1 MSFDNPTNAKLL
13 SIASHFKM
21 VGVGIRASR
30 IGSGHINDSYLI
42 ETDAPHGKYVLQR
55 INHSIFKNVE
65 GLMSNIALVTR
76 HLGKKIEEKAPY
88 SENLSPISLIEKQA
102 GNYLHAEPDGSFW
115 RLYNYIHDTVSYDR
129 VESPS
134 LAFAGG
140 NAFGRFQYLT
150 ADLPGDRLVATI
162 PDFHHM
168 GKRLA
173 TFHNTVANDP
183 KGRVKEVLR
192 EIDFVLSHS
201 EEMMQ
206 LQHLIDGGEIPLR
219 VTHNDTKFNNI
230 LFTSDD
236 KAACIVDLDTVMPGT
251 ILYDFGDAI
260 RTGTNTANEDEA
272 DLWKVNIDMAL
283 FRSYTDGYLSVAKH
297 FLTRTES
304 ENLAFS
310 ARFMTFIIGLRFL
323 TDHIDGDNYY
333 RIHFPNHNLQR
344 ARAQFKLVE
353 SMEQN
358 RQEMERIVN
367 ELAT

>member
-1 MSFDNPTNAKLL
+1 MSSDNATNTILL

-21 VGVGIRASR
+21 EGEGIRASR

-42 ETDAPHGKYVLQR
+42 ETDVPHGKYVLQR

-65 GLMSNIALVTR
+65 GLMSNIALVTQ

-88 SENLSPISLIEKQA
+88 TENLSPISLIEKKT
-102 GNYLHAEPDGSFW
+102 GEYLHTEPDGTYW
-115 RLYNYIHDTVSYDR
+115 RLYNYIPGTVSYDR
-129 VESPS
+129 VESES

-150 ADLPGDRLVATI
+150 ADLPGNHLIATI

-173 TFHNTVANDP
+173 TFHKTVTNDP
-183 KGRVKEVLR
+183 KGRVKGVLN
-192 EIDFVLSHS
+192 EIHFVLSHS
-201 EEMMQ
+201 EEMME
-206 LQHLIDGGEIPLR
+206 LQKLIDEGELPVR

-230 LFTSDD
+230 LFTSEA
-236 KAACIVDLDTVMPGT
+236 KVACIVDLDTVMPGT

-260 RTGTNTANEDEA
+260 RTGTNKANEDEE
-272 DLWKVNIDMAL
+272 DLSKVNIDLAL

-297 FLTRTES
+297 FLTRTEK

-310 ARFMTFIIGLRFL
+310 AHFMTFIIGLRFL

-344 ARAQFKLVE
+344 AKAQFKLVE